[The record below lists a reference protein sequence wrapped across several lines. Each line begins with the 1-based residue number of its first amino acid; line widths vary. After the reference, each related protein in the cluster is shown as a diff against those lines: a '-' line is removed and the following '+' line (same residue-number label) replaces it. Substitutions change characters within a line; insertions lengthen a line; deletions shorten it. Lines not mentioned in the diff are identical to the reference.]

1 MIHCEAKAIV
11 DKNWSCFFR
20 TLNKSTSVVPA
31 TPNFFYISHV
41 RLDSVPVHS
50 SVKISKSIQEQIA
63 RYNINITSFQILLNF

>member
-50 SVKISKSIQEQIA
+50 SVKISKSI
-63 RYNINITSFQILLNF
+63 